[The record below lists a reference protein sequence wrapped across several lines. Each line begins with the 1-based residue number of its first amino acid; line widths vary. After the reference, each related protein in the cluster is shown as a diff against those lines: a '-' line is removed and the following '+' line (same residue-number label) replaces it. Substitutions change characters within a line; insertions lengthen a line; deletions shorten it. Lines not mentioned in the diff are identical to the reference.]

1 MKIYEIALFLLITN
15 LSISLLGALNI
26 FPVHVSTLA
35 VTEEEFRGNIPDKIS
50 YSNADIGL
58 YLFGD
63 FPRALGMLGK
73 IFVFAPITL
82 VLLLGEAGIPGLI
95 ITPLSILVWC
105 VYLIGLAQ
113 VIMKFTLVGGE

>member
-1 MKIYEIALFLLITN
+1 MKIYEIALFLLVVN
-15 LSISLLGALNI
+15 LSISLLGALNL
-26 FPVHVSTLA
+26 FPVHIATLA
-35 VTEEEFRGNIPDKIS
+35 ISEEEFKSNIPEDIS

-95 ITPLSILVWC
+95 ISPLSVLVWC
-105 VYLIGLAQ
+105 VYLVGLAQ